1 MPGEIR
7 LLFPAFL
14 REEKQ
19 IVQGRTGGERILA
32 KETMQAVNEAEKAA
46 RQAVLCAKEEGE
58 RLVKEA
64 EAQSKKLL
72 ADAEKEA
79 AKRVEVLC
87 GVARADGEK
96 QKARSLQ
103 ETGEEQSRL
112 KEYSAAALP
121 QAADEIKKIIFG
133 QAERR

>member
-1 MPGEIR
+1 M
-7 LLFPAFL
+7 
-14 REEKQ
+14 
-19 IVQGRTGGERILA
+19 A
-32 KETMQAVNEAEKAA
+32 KETMQAVSEAEKAA
-46 RQAVLCAKEEGE
+46 HQTVLYAKEEGE
-58 RLVKEA
+58 RLIEEA
-64 EAQSKKLL
+64 EAQGKKLL

-103 ETGEEQSRL
+103 ETAEEQTRL
-112 KEYSAAALP
+112 KESAAAALP
-121 QAADEIKKIIFG
+121 HAAEEIKKIIFG

>member
-1 MPGEIR
+1 M
-7 LLFPAFL
+7 
-14 REEKQ
+14 
-19 IVQGRTGGERILA
+19 A
-32 KETMQAVNEAEKAA
+32 KETMQAVSEAEQAA
-46 RQAVLCAKEEGE
+46 HQTVLRAKEEGE

-64 EAQSKKLL
+64 EEQGKKLF

-103 ETGEEQSRL
+103 ETEEEQSRM
-112 KEYSAAALP
+112 KETAAAVLP
-121 QAADEIKKIIFG
+121 QAADEIKKIVFG

>member
-1 MPGEIR
+1 M
-7 LLFPAFL
+7 
-14 REEKQ
+14 
-19 IVQGRTGGERILA
+19 A
-32 KETMQAVNEAEKAA
+32 KETMQAVSEAEKAA
-46 RQAVLCAKEEGE
+46 QQTVLRAKEESEQLIGD
-58 RLVKEA
+58 A
-64 EAQSKKLL
+64 EAQRKKIL

-103 ETGEEQSRL
+103 ETEEEQSRL
-112 KEYSAAALP
+112 KEAAVASFP
-121 QAADEIKKIIFG
+121 QAAKKIKNIVFG

>member
-1 MPGEIR
+1 M
-7 LLFPAFL
+7 
-14 REEKQ
+14 
-19 IVQGRTGGERILA
+19 A
-32 KETMQAVNEAEKAA
+32 KETMQAVSEAEKAA
-46 RQAVLCAKEEGE
+46 HQLILQAREESA
-58 RLVKEA
+58 RLVAEA

-79 AKRVEVLC
+79 LKRVEVLC

-103 ETGEEQSRL
+103 ETEEEQTRL
-112 KEYSAAALP
+112 REVAAAALP
-121 QAADEIKKIIFG
+121 RTAEEITRTVLG